1 MTEPSGG
8 SSTKPRRPVA
18 VPIVGLVALT
28 AVGITALLGG
38 LNEGDDKGPDALGA
52 GATLDQGRYSTRF
65 VESRVK
71 VDKAKT
77 PYDEDKR
84 FVELVFEVTNKG
96 DETSSVGLPPDPA
109 KPDKAWLGMFFANSL
124 VSISPKFPKESGPFV
139 YALNKGDET
148 RQLHPGVTSQV
159 LVRYRLGA
167 TERPPDKITLDVAT
181 FEYAPGFEDQRL
193 RWQMVSKEEG
203 DKFVPEIKARVTL
216 PVKAGEGA

>member
-1 MTEPSGG
+1 MTEPSGD
-8 SSTKPRRPVA
+8 TRPRRPVA
-18 VPIVGLVALT
+18 VPIVALVAVT

-38 LNEGDDKGPDALGA
+38 LNEAADKGPDLLAQ

-71 VDKAKT
+71 VEKAET
-77 PYDEDKR
+77 QFDEDKR

-109 KPDKAWLGMFFANSL
+109 KPEQAWLGESFADSL
-124 VSISPKFPKESGPFV
+124 VAISPKFPKESGPFV
-139 YALNKGDET
+139 YAVNKGDET

-167 TERPPDKITLDVAT
+167 TERPPDKVTVDVAT
-181 FEYAPGFEDQRL
+181 FEYVPGFEDQRL
-193 RWQMVSKEEG
+193 RWQMIAEEKD
-203 DKFVPEIKARVTL
+203 DKFFPEVKARVTM